1 MLADALPPASPV
13 VDVRVVAF
21 RICDGDGDGE
31 GTGNADDIVNI
42 GGARIELPTFKLLSA
57 AAAGPAIVVALLI
70 WLMPAATG
78 VAVAVA
84 VAAAAAAAVAV
95 AAAAAVAV
103 AVAVAVNPGAV
114 AGSGIGASAAGIF
127 VSEVLEL
134 ESETPFT
141 ETTFDAWIGTLTVGM

>member
-1 MLADALPPASPV
+1 MLAAALPPASPV

-31 GTGNADDIVNI
+31 GTSNADDIVNI

-78 VAVAVA
+78 VAAAVAVA
-84 VAAAAAAAVAV
+84 VAAAAAAA
-95 AAAAAVAV
+95 AAVAV
-103 AVAVAVNPGAV
+103 AVAVDPGAV